1 MTWLRFLTSPKLSLN
16 PRAGPRMTPS
26 PTNLSPCLEALLQN
40 GATANVRDSFDRTP
54 AHLACM
60 SNAQIPN
67 SNGHVYS
74 LMNLVEKGR
83 VSVNAKD
90 RFGQTALHLACI
102 GGNVFTAKWL
112 VDKGGA
118 DPMVPDGLGKTPGQY
133 LPGGP
138 NQLLGIDDNPPS
150 RSPSPQRGW
159 GSTAGREV
167 IEGGW
172 RNKHLGY
179 ASPGGSPEYY
189 TSPQAQS
196 PIGLSN
202 RLDTVLGKEKQADLL
217 DPGQVDGDSCKQQ

>member
-1 MTWLRFLTSPKLSLN
+1 LLAISPLHAASQAGLLSIVRQLLKHGAKLDLPDAN
-16 PRAGPRMTPS
+16 MNTPLHCAAREGR
-26 PTNLSPCLEALLQN
+26 NDVVEALLQH

-67 SNGHVYS
+67 ANGQVYS

-118 DPMVPDGLGKTPGQY
+118 DPMIPDGLGKTPGQY
-133 LPGGP
+133 LPGG
-138 NQLLGIDDNPPS
+138 N
-150 RSPSPQRGW
+150 
-159 GSTAGREV
+159 T
-167 IEGGW
+167 
-172 RNKHLGY
+172 
-179 ASPGGSPEYY
+179 
-189 TSPQAQS
+189 
-196 PIGLSN
+196 
-202 RLDTVLGKEKQADLL
+202 
-217 DPGQVDGDSCKQQ
+217 